1 MPMNASKQV
10 QPDLRLRSD
19 VASVSGK
26 LKIVKAAG
34 SYRSETK
41 HLSLAEQTWS
51 SAQAERQA
59 KGIRD
64 G

>member
-1 MPMNASKQV
+1 MLMKASKQV
-10 QPDLRLRSD
+10 QPDKRLRSD
-19 VASVSGK
+19 VESGSGK

-34 SYRSETK
+34 SYRSDLK
-41 HLSLAEQTWS
+41 DKSLAEQTWS
-51 SAQAERQA
+51 SAQAEMQA